1 MGYVGFLCASAV
13 SLILYIGFQCIRLF
27 VSEESRD
34 LLVQLA
40 SSSFME
46 VTLSYFS
53 YILIFAISDY
63 FSLLLVRNRLFTWSG
78 DPIVNLLWV
87 FIFGVALVF
96 ISYMILLIIT
106 YGVDRLTL
114 QFYSN
119 MTIAQ
124 LIKRE
129 FIQFFYH
136 TRYFVGLIPP
146 LLVHLWLLLFVIG
159 SVGLR
164 IIVLF
169 LHATA
174 GVQRIMGHP
183 IRAIGMVAM
192 IPVFFVG
199 TRLGGPI
206 RLEGWSRGPG
216 LANLPGLMKIKIWY
230 PYPDLACDQGMGRFY
245 ITSICDSRVDTAR
258 RVRYWVVLLRL

>member
-1 MGYVGFLCASAV
+1 MTLAYLTYVFFDWLDRKARPDRKREFSAWLEGHSYNQLEIHSVMTSSFDRIYGTPLWGMLGFFRASAV

-63 FSLLLVRNRLFTWSG
+63 FSLLLVRNRLFTGSG

-106 YGVDRLTL
+106 YGVDMLTL

-199 TRLGGPI
+199 
-206 RLEGWSRGPG
+206 
-216 LANLPGLMKIKIWY
+216 LAWAALY
-230 PYPDLACDQGMGRFY
+230 D
-245 ITSICDSRVDTAR
+245 
-258 RVRYWVVLLRL
+258 